1 MWETK
6 TEAMVLFC
14 KINSVKWFC
23 SIFATLDEK
32 GSGIRCVQ
40 QLPAASRLVQV
51 IAALPCGWGGGVDTS
66 VNSLKEG
73 NGVKHI
79 SPLVGLLFRAFWRTI
94 NEPLCSPNMCSL
106 GGGGG
111 CCSVFK
117 WHAAARGSPAE
128 HRWEGRRVPV
138 RAQVRRKRNK
148 PGLKGH
154 THCSC

>member
-111 CCSVFK
+111 GF
-117 WHAAARGSPAE
+117 AAFFTGMLLPGGLPRNIDGRGEGCQSGHKCGENGTSP
-128 HRWEGRRVPV
+128 G
-138 RAQVRRKRNK
+138 
-148 PGLKGH
+148 
-154 THCSC
+154 